1 MLLVNYHSP
10 KKNEWD
16 EVALILKQFHTEKL
30 FKTMKETSQE
40 IQAAIM
46 AKEQNNL
53 WHEYYHPSSSPYYE
67 NNLNELSLCEV
78 DITKID

>member
-1 MLLVNYHSP
+1 MLIATVQSVQLTHNFFLLVNYHGP

-16 EVALILKQFHTEKL
+16 KVALILKQFHTEKL

-46 AKEQNNL
+46 TKEQNNL
-53 WHEYYHPSSSPYYE
+53 WHEYYHP
-67 NNLNELSLCEV
+67 
-78 DITKID
+78 ITS